1 MDLSTDF
8 LRTFIAVCECRSFSL
23 ATVKV
28 HRSQAAISTQ
38 VAKLEEQAGSK
49 FIDRSQRRFT
59 LTKEGELFL
68 TFAQEVVAKTDAT
81 EQSLQALQDRVQGEV
96 KIGATRSVGIHV
108 LPDAIGIIATSFP
121 NLKISLLTQGRA
133 LTYERLR
140 QHSVDVAIVLAD
152 DSPKGFFA
160 RTLRVE
166 PLCFVIS
173 PHHPLANKKIV
184 SREELQT
191 VPFIFGI
198 KGNDFSDMVEDLF
211 EKNKIPKPVRSIT
224 INSLQARKEAA
235 RAGVGV
241 TVLPWCTVKDELQI
255 RTLKLLTIKDLHLPH
270 TRLVIVEARN
280 RLPNI
285 NVELV
290 KKALEDKLADSTQR
304 ASISIGPY
312 LKEM

>member
-96 KIGATRSVGIHV
+96 KIGATRSVGIYV

-140 QHSVDVAIVLAD
+140 QHSVDVAIVRCTFCTRHDSFRRSYNHICPRPQRRSEVADRVLLAQTPACRA
-152 DSPKGFFA
+152 SAALRRRRPA
-160 RTLRVE
+160 TL
-166 PLCFVIS
+166 P
-173 PHHPLANKKIV
+173 
-184 SREELQT
+184 
-191 VPFIFGI
+191 
-198 KGNDFSDMVEDLF
+198 
-211 EKNKIPKPVRSIT
+211 
-224 INSLQARKEAA
+224 
-235 RAGVGV
+235 GVG
-241 TVLPWCTVKDELQI
+241 T
-255 RTLKLLTIKDLHLPH
+255 
-270 TRLVIVEARN
+270 
-280 RLPNI
+280 
-285 NVELV
+285 
-290 KKALEDKLADSTQR
+290 
-304 ASISIGPY
+304 
-312 LKEM
+312 